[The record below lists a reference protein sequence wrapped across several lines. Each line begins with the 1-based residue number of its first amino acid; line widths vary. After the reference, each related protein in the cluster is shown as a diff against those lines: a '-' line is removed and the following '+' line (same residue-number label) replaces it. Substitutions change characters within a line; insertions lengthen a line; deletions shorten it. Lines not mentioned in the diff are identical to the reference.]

1 MPCLYYY
8 QQQLHIQKTRHPPPK
23 GPTAALGELVCS
35 GGAYRIKELVRY
47 PQVPQM
53 AQLKGRKSCRRTYVA
68 AAQRSHLTEPQP
80 TLATID
86 AAKESAASS
95 ATTLVGVEA
104 FLGQLGMQKVNSLRL
119 PASQDTSGDHFAQS
133 SLRYALHARSR
144 KARYKSDMSLFMDN
158 HFWSNIMIKYIQ

>member
-1 MPCLYYY
+1 LPCLYYY
-8 QQQLHIQKTRHPPPK
+8 QQQLHIQKTRHPPPE
-23 GPTAALGELVCS
+23 GSTAALGELVCS

-104 FLGQLGMQKVNSLRL
+104 FLGQPGMQKVHSLRL
-119 PASQDTSGDHFAQS
+119 PAGQDTSRDHFM
-133 SLRYALHARSR
+133 LRIESHRALCKLSAACFACKKQKSALRF
-144 KARYKSDMSLFMDN
+144 RYVAF
-158 HFWSNIMIKYIQ
+158 HG

>member
-8 QQQLHIQKTRHPPPK
+8 QQQLHIQETRHPPPK
-23 GPTAALGELVCS
+23 GSTAALGELVCS
-35 GGAYRIKELVRY
+35 GGAYRVKEFVRY

-104 FLGQLGMQKVNSLRL
+104 FLGQPGMQKVHSLRL
-119 PASQDTSGDHFAQS
+119 PAGQDTSRDHFVQG
-133 SLRYALHARSR
+133 SLQYALHAKSR
-144 KARYKSDMSLFMDN
+144 KARYASDMSLFMDN
-158 HFWSNIMIKYIQ
+158 HFRSNIMIKYIQ

>member
-23 GPTAALGELVCS
+23 GSTAALGELVCS

-104 FLGQLGMQKVNSLRL
+104 FLGQPGMQKVHSLRL
-119 PASQDTSGDHFAQS
+119 PAGQDTSRDHFV
-133 SLRYALHARSR
+133 LRIESRALCKLSAVCF
-144 KARYKSDMSLFMDN
+144 AC
-158 HFWSNIMIKYIQ
+158 